1 MKIDTISPV
10 FKGSPIRILAKDN
23 KHREYLYNELTAI
36 VQKNRLR
43 ALFNNVGVEIYN
55 PTKEV
60 TDKLA
65 KTGIKFNKMA

>member
-10 FKGSPIRILAKDN
+10 FKGNPIRILAKDN
-23 KHREYLYNELTAI
+23 KHKEFLYNELTEI

-43 ALFNNVGVEIYN
+43 ALFSNKGVEIYN

-60 TDKLA
+60 TDKLV
-65 KTGIKFNKMA
+65 KTGIKFDKMA